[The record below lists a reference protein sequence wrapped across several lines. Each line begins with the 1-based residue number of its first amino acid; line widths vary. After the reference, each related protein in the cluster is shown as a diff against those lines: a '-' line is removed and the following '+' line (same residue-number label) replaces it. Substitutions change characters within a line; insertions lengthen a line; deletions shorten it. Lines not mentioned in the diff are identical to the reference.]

1 MASISKL
8 RTILSEPE
16 RAARYL
22 KRWGLSD
29 PRRAQEDLLQI
40 ARSGLSMDLAA
51 ILWDQ
56 LAEHLPQCAD
66 PDMALRNFAC
76 FVSRARN
83 PLSMGGLF
91 ERDPEALPPLLQ
103 IFSSSQHL
111 SDLLISDP
119 ESFDLLRLTE
129 GQPVSREELIE
140 ELTAEVSALEH
151 ESAVWRTLRR
161 FKRREILRIAYGDII
176 RQQSLQTVT
185 LQLSYLADAVVEGAL
200 RAAWRKLGQRW
211 GWPLTPQGR
220 RARFVVLGLG
230 KLGGNELNYSS
241 DIDLVF
247 LYDEEGQTDGPN
259 PLSNREFFERLA
271 QEMVHALTAPTE
283 LGAPYRVDL
292 RLRPEG
298 RYGPMAVSCPSAWA
312 YYETR
317 GRTWERQAYI
327 KARPVAGDIDLGREF
342 LDRLQPWIY
351 RRYLSRADI
360 TGIKALKRRIEQR
373 AQLEGADQ
381 RNVKTGR
388 GGIRDIEF
396 VIQFLQLLNGAEL
409 PQVRTGNTL
418 EAIRQL
424 AAAGC
429 LSDQERAILEENY
442 TFLRRIEHRLQVMFD
457 LQTHTMPE
465 NSVEVRKL
473 AIRLGYADSPAHDAL
488 AAFQQDYQTRTD
500 LNRRILDHLLH
511 DAFPDESSAESEA
524 DLVLDPDPPD
534 QRIQEVLGK
543 YPFREVKQA
552 YRNLMG
558 LAEEKAPF
566 LSTRRCRHFLAA
578 IAPKLLEEIAATPD
592 PDSTLVQL
600 SQVSDSLGGKAV
612 LWELFSFNPPTLQ
625 LFVRLC
631 AYSPY
636 LAGILTS
643 QPGMI
648 DGLMD
653 SLVLDKLPRRDFLR
667 HTLAELCHG
676 AEDLEPILHSFKNEQ
691 HLRVG
696 VRDLLGKEDLQ
707 HTTRALT
714 EIAETCLEQIV
725 LREWKKLAAQWGRPM
740 VGQGRRAGQE
750 CELVVLGLGKLGGR
764 EMSYSSDLDV
774 IFLYEAEGQTQ
785 PPPGKREKTSNQHF
799 FSELARRIIQTTTAS
814 GPYGR
819 LYEMDPRLRP
829 TGRSGT
835 LACSLDEF
843 LRYYREGQAELWE
856 RQALCRARIVYGAER
871 VESLALQ
878 TIAQAVFDPP
888 WQKKDALEIRQMRA
902 RIEQSAPDSDIK
914 RSWGGLIDI
923 EFLIQMLQLK
933 HGRRDPRLR
942 IPNTLEALAALHQ
955 AGHLADEDFG
965 FFTRSYRFLRTM
977 QLKVRLLS
985 ATRRTTLSDDPKE
998 LIKLAHLMGLPSSG
1012 ELLVRLEEFR
1022 RETRSRFD
1030 RIFTAEAG

>member
-1 MASISKL
+1 MRFAEVVG
-8 RTILSEPE
+8 ILTQPE
-16 RAARYL
+16 SAVDYL
-22 KRWGLSD
+22 GRWGLQD
-29 PRRAQEDLLQI
+29 PKKAQEELRQI
-40 ARSGLSMDLAA
+40 ARSGLTPDLVQV
-51 ILWDQ
+51 LVEQ
-56 LAEHLPQCAD
+56 LARYLPSCAD
-66 PDMALRNFAC
+66 PDMALRNFAR
-76 FVSRARN
+76 FVARARN
-83 PLSMGGLF
+83 PLSMGALF
-91 ERDPEALPPLLQ
+91 ERDPEATATLLQ
-103 IFSSSQHL
+103 IFAASQHL

-129 GQPVSREELIE
+129 GQPVGREELIE
-140 ELTAEVSALEH
+140 ELTAEVAALEY
-151 ESAVWRTLRR
+151 EAAVLRALRR
-161 FKRREILRIAYGDII
+161 FKRRELLRIAYGDII
-176 RQQSLQTVT
+176 RQQPLQTVT

-200 RAAWRKLGQRW
+200 RAAWRRLGQRW

-247 LYDEEGQTDGPN
+247 LYDEEGQTDGPGR
-259 PLSNREFFERLA
+259 LTNREFFERLA
-271 QEMVHALTAPTE
+271 QEIVRLLTTPTE

-298 RYGPMAVSCPSAWA
+298 RYGPMALSCPSAWA

-351 RRYLSRADI
+351 QRYLSRADI

-373 AQLEGADQ
+373 ARLEGADQ
-381 RNVKTGR
+381 RNVKTGH

-429 LSDQERAILEENY
+429 LSDQERAILEQNY
-442 TFLRRIEHRLQVMFD
+442 SFLRQIEHRLQVMFD

-465 NSVEVRKL
+465 NPAELRKL
-473 AIRLGYADSPAHDAL
+473 ALRLGYGQASSDPLS
-488 AAFQQDYQTRTD
+488 AFQHDYQTRTE

-511 DAFPDESSAESEA
+511 DAFPDASAAETEA
-524 DLVLDPDPPD
+524 DLVLDPDPPES
-534 QRIQEVLGK
+534 RIQEVLGK
-543 YPFREVKQA
+543 YPFRDLKQA
-552 YRNLMG
+552 YQNLMS
-558 LAEEKAPF
+558 LAEEKVPF

-578 IAPKLLEEIAATPD
+578 IARNLLEEIAATPD
-592 PDSTLVQL
+592 PDSTLLQL
-600 SQVSDSLGGKAV
+600 GQVSDSLGGKAV

-631 AYSPY
+631 AYSGY
-636 LAGILTS
+636 LVGILTS

-653 SLVLDKLPRRDFLR
+653 SLVLNKLPDRDFLR
-667 HTLAELCHG
+667 HTLTELCHG

-691 HLRVG
+691 YLRVG
-696 VRDLLGKEDLQ
+696 VRDLLGKEDIQ
-707 HTTRALT
+707 PTVQALT
-714 EIAETCLEQIV
+714 DIAETCLEQVI
-725 LREWKKLAAQWGRPM
+725 LREWKRLVARWGRPM
-740 VGQGRRAGQE
+740 VGAGRRAGQE

-774 IFLYEAEGQTQ
+774 IFLYEAEGQTLPAAGQ
-785 PPPGKREKTSNQHF
+785 REKTSNQHF

-835 LACSLDEF
+835 LACSLEEF

-856 RQALCRARIVYGAER
+856 RQALCRARVVYGSER
-871 VESLALQ
+871 MEPLVMEAV
-878 TIAQAVFDPP
+878 AQAAFGLP
-888 WQKKDALEIRQMRA
+888 WRKQHAQEIRQMRT
-902 RIEQSAPDSDIK
+902 RIEQSAPASDIK
-914 RSWGGLIDI
+914 RGPGGLMDI

-942 IPNTLEALAALHQ
+942 TSNTLEALAALHQ

-965 FFTRSYRFLRTM
+965 FFTRSYRFLRSL
-977 QLKVRLLS
+977 QLKLRLLS
-985 ATRRTTLSDDPKE
+985 PTRRTTLSDDPTE
-998 LIKLAHLMGLPSSG
+998 MVKLAHLMRLPSSG
-1012 ELLVRLEEFR
+1012 ELMVRLEEFR
-1022 RETRSRFD
+1022 TQTRRRFE
-1030 RIFTAEAG
+1030 RIFDAEMS